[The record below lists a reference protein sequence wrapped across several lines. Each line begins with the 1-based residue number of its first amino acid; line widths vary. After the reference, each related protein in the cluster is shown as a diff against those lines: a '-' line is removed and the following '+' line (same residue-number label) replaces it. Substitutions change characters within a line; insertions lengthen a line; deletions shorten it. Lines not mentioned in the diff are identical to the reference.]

1 MTLTTS
7 LHGIILNLIVVC
19 RSVHSVCLWDEKGAN
34 KVHQA
39 LHEDIL
45 DFIKQAQ
52 AVSETTRVLLN
63 IFLLCFCLLFIFLP
77 SFVVNT
83 LVRHLALCLSLS

>member
-1 MTLTTS
+1 MILWKRTHLVS
-7 LHGIILNLIVVC
+7 IIHCPWQLLQLLFIFS

-52 AVSETTRVLLN
+52 AVRIHYIVIN
-63 IFLLCFCLLFIFLP
+63 KW
-77 SFVVNT
+77 
-83 LVRHLALCLSLS
+83 